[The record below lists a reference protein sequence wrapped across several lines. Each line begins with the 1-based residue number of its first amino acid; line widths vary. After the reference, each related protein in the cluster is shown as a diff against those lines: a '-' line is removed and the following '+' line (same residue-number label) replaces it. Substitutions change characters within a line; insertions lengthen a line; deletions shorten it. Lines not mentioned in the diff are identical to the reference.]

1 MIIRLALLLAAPA
14 IVAAQGFNVVEA
26 TIPEVHAAMDARK
39 LTCRQLV
46 QAYLDRIAAYDK
58 AGELPLNSIQTV
70 NPRALIEADSLDAA
84 MRAKQPRGKL
94 HCVPILLKDQVETKD
109 MPTTYGSSLF
119 REFVPK
125 RDATVVQKLHAAG
138 AIILAKTSMGE
149 FAAWHVSSAI
159 GIIRNAYDPKRHPSG
174 SSSGSGTAV
183 AANFG
188 LAGIGEDTGGS
199 IRGPAAVHALV
210 GLRPTLPLVSRF
222 GMMPANPTQ
231 DTMGPMTRTVADA
244 ARVLDVIA
252 GYDPND
258 PVTAYSVDRMP
269 ATYTAALKPDALRGV
284 RVGIIRTRSD
294 SARRAALADTSRAG
308 AARRDTLARDSAEF
322 VKVTPVFAAAV
333 ARLRALGAT
342 VVESLTVNTGGGRF
356 GNNFETEQ
364 AMDRYLAQHPNAPFK
379 TLKQILL
386 ASGNGAVTGERARAL
401 MNSVGRSTSEPGF
414 GTLIVNREA
423 LRVEV
428 LKLMADHKLDAL
440 IYPTY
445 DAQAAEIPADI
456 LTRVG
461 AFGSYGYSRGD
472 NRGLSPNLG
481 WPALTVPMGFTQDS
495 VPVGLELLGRPFSE
509 EKLLAYGFAYEQ
521 ATKHRRPP
529 KTAPALRVQP

>member
-1 MIIRLALLLAAPA
+1 MRRTLLALLIPIGAG
-14 IVAAQGFNVVEA
+14 AQGFDVIEA
-26 TIPEVHAAMDARK
+26 TIPQVHAAMDARR

-46 QAYLDRIAAYDK
+46 QAYLDRITAYDK
-58 AGELPLNSIQTV
+58 TGALPLNSIQTV

-84 MRAKQPRGKL
+84 MRARQPRGAL
-94 HCVPILLKDQVETKD
+94 HCVPILMKDQVETKD
-109 MPTTYGSSLF
+109 MPTSYGSSLF
-119 REFVPK
+119 KDFVPH
-125 RDATVVQKLHAAG
+125 RDATVVQKLKGAG

-159 GIIRNAYDPKRHPSG
+159 GIIRNAYDPRRHPSG

-244 ARVLDVIA
+244 ARILDVIA

-258 PVTAYSVDRMP
+258 PVTAYSVGQIP
-269 ATYTAALKPDALRGV
+269 PTYTAALKPDALRGV
-284 RVGIIRTRSD
+284 RIGIIRTRSD
-294 SARRAALADTSRAG
+294 SARRAGLADTSARA
-308 AARRDTLARDSAEF
+308 AARRDTLTRDSIEF
-322 VKVTPVFAAAV
+322 AKVTPLFAAAV

-342 VVESLTVNTGGGRF
+342 VVESLYVNTGGGRF

-364 AMDRYLAQHPNAPFK
+364 ATDRYLSQHPNAPYK
-379 TLKQILL
+379 TLKSILL
-386 ASGNGAVTGERARAL
+386 ASANGAVTGERARAL
-401 MNSVGRSTSEPGF
+401 MNSVGKTTGDPGF
-414 GTLIVNREA
+414 GQLIVNREA

-428 LKLMADHKLDAL
+428 LKLMADHRLDAL
-440 IYPTY
+440 LYPTY
-445 DAQAAEIPADI
+445 DAQAAEIPDDI

-461 AFGSYGYSRGD
+461 AFNSYGYTRGD
-472 NRGLSPNLG
+472 NRNLSPTLG
-481 WPALTVPMGFTQDS
+481 WPAITVPMGFTEDS
-495 VPVGLELLGRPFSE
+495 VPVGLELLGRPFTESR
-509 EKLLAYGFAYEQ
+509 LLGYAFAYEQ
-521 ATKHRRPP
+521 ATKHRLPP
-529 KTAPALRVQP
+529 KMMPALSVRP